1 MRAVIQRTTQSQV
14 TVDGELVGKAGAG
27 LTVLLGVGA
36 EDTAEDAR
44 YLADKIVNLRIFED
58 ADGKMNRSLL
68 DIGGEILAISFIR
81 RRTQRPASEFYRRR
95 SAKSRRAAL

>member
-36 EDTAEDAR
+36 EDTAEMQVT
-44 YLADKIVNLRIFED
+44 LTNNGPVTI
-58 ADGKMNRSLL
+58 LL
-68 DIGGEILAISFIR
+68 DSGKLF
-81 RRTQRPASEFYRRR
+81 
-95 SAKSRRAAL
+95 

>member
-36 EDTAEDAR
+36 EDTAEPVSFGYGRRNSRDFP
-44 YLADKIVNLRIFED
+44 IH
-58 ADGKMNRSLL
+58 
-68 DIGGEILAISFIR
+68 FIR
-81 RRTQRPASEFYRRR
+81 
-95 SAKSRRAAL
+95 